1 MEFSM
6 ENYQLGSHVIEQ
18 IYSNKVRA
26 LMVREG
32 GRNERV
38 GKRVRRHEAR
48 LRRQVWNCW
57 HSKEGIWGVGMNE
70 KGHRNHGAESY
81 MENGWVDSDSEW
93 DKNFLPLF
101 LSKLEQLL
109 SPFLLVLKLQI
120 PLEHFLSLFP
130 APGSQPLLGHR
141 RLGLRSTQNTKR

>member
-48 LRRQVWNCW
+48 LRRQVWNC
-57 HSKEGIWGVGMNE
+57 
-70 KGHRNHGAESY
+70 
-81 MENGWVDSDSEW
+81 
-93 DKNFLPLF
+93 
-101 LSKLEQLL
+101 
-109 SPFLLVLKLQI
+109 
-120 PLEHFLSLFP
+120 
-130 APGSQPLLGHR
+130 
-141 RLGLRSTQNTKR
+141 

>member
-1 MEFSM
+1 
-6 ENYQLGSHVIEQ
+6 
-18 IYSNKVRA
+18 
-26 LMVREG
+26 
-32 GRNERV
+32 
-38 GKRVRRHEAR
+38 
-48 LRRQVWNCW
+48 
-57 HSKEGIWGVGMNE
+57 MNE

-93 DKNFLPLF
+93 DKNFLPPF